1 MARVK
6 TVRYAGKADT
16 YDLTVNSYHNFS
28 ICGGLIVHNCRYFC
42 MSRHPEASVESKLT
56 FPKGATEEEK
66 ERIRTN
72 LQFEKVYQNMQG
84 RRQGMFGGW

>member
-1 MARVK
+1 
-6 TVRYAGKADT
+6 
-16 YDLTVNSYHNFS
+16 
-28 ICGGLIVHNCRYFC
+28 